1 MKLKLAHGNWAEL
14 KEAEDIT
21 VNESE
26 DLMAIALWSRE
37 EPSRAAL
44 ALRMYAA
51 AVIEVWSYG
60 VDVPVLSVNDGV
72 PTLAWIEAFGKMPVM
87 GFNQILN
94 HALSVVNK
102 VAPSFEPT
110 PDTTSPTSPSID

>member
-1 MKLKLAHGNWAEL
+1 MKLELARGNWVEL

-26 DLMAIALWSRE
+26 DLMAIALWSKE
-37 EPSRAAL
+37 DPARATL

-60 VDVPVLSVNDGV
+60 VDVPELKIEGETPTVLNGDS
-72 PTLAWIEAFGKMPVM
+72 FGNMPVM

-94 HALSVVNK
+94 HALTVVNK
-102 VAPSFEPT
+102 VSPSFEPT